1 MVTFGVDVHKRTH
14 TIVAVNDR
22 GTPVGQTTVGTTSQ
36 DHLVLLR
43 WAARFGAERRWAVE
57 DCRHLSRRLE
67 RDLLAAGE
75 SIMRVPPKLMAHVR
89 DPARTYG
96 KSDPI
101 DALAVARAAQREP
114 NLPLARLDGPD
125 REVRL
130 LVDHR
135 ESLISERTRLIC
147 RLRWHLHELDPA
159 WEPKARSLDAQR
171 TLDEVRGRL
180 QDHVGVVA
188 RLAVE
193 LTERC
198 AELTITIKALE
209 KEITELT
216 TQLAPALL
224 ELPGCGALTAAKII
238 GETAGVD
245 RFKSRDAYARFN
257 GTAPLPVWSSNKARH
272 RLSRTGNRQLN
283 AALHRIALTQAR
295 WHPPAK
301 AMIDRRKNSGNS
313 GREAIRILK
322 RRLSN
327 AVFQALVH
335 DQTDALMPAAKEE
348 QVIDADLDVSHTR
361 QRLQQ
366 FGMTNTLYSLGREAA
381 GLVCLHNY
389 PQSLQHITRPDGEV
403 IDLAAIDVLR
413 KSGTWRPPLQRVPTT
428 AAHEGAQK
436 RSKN

>member
-1 MVTFGVDVHKRTH
+1 MVTFGVDAHKRTH

-22 GTPVGQTTVGTTSQ
+22 GAPVGQTTVGTTSQ

-43 WAARFGAERRWAVE
+43 WVARFGAERRWAVE

-75 SIMRVPPKLMAHVR
+75 SIVRVPPKLMAHVR
-89 DPARTYG
+89 DSARTYG

-224 ELPGCGALTAAKII
+224 ELPGCGALT
-238 GETAGVD
+238 GQD
-245 RFKSRDAYARFN
+245 
-257 GTAPLPVWSSNKARH
+257 H
-272 RLSRTGNRQLN
+272 R
-283 AALHRIALTQAR
+283 
-295 WHPPAK
+295 
-301 AMIDRRKNSGNS
+301 
-313 GREAIRILK
+313 
-322 RRLSN
+322 
-327 AVFQALVH
+327 
-335 DQTDALMPAAKEE
+335 
-348 QVIDADLDVSHTR
+348 
-361 QRLQQ
+361 
-366 FGMTNTLYSLGREAA
+366 
-381 GLVCLHNY
+381 
-389 PQSLQHITRPDGEV
+389 
-403 IDLAAIDVLR
+403 
-413 KSGTWRPPLQRVPTT
+413 
-428 AAHEGAQK
+428 
-436 RSKN
+436 